1 LNRLIAHA
9 ICFAAILPPYAQ
21 QINKMEKPI
30 SSGHAP
36 VNGIQMYYEVYGK
49 GSIPLVLIHGGGST
63 IQSTFGNMIPILS
76 RQYKIIAVELQAH
89 GRTSDRDAPESF
101 EQDADDV
108 AALLKWLKVD
118 KANFFGFS
126 NGGTTSLQIGI
137 RHPEIVN
144 KLVVVSANSKREGMI
159 AGFFEGMEHATID
172 NMPVPL
178 KEAYLKVAP
187 NKDNLIVMFTK
198 DRDRMRNYKDI
209 PDDALRS
216 IKVPT
221 LLLAGDKDVVTPEH
235 LVQMSKLIPNTR
247 LAIVPG
253 DHGSFI
259 GEICAKKE
267 SKMIEATATIITD
280 FLNK

>member
-1 LNRLIAHA
+1 
-9 ICFAAILPPYAQ
+9 
-21 QINKMEKPI
+21 MEKPI

-76 RQYKIIAVELQAH
+76 KQYKIIAVELQAH

-118 KANFFGFS
+118 KVNFFGFS

-144 KLVVVSANSKREGMI
+144 KLIVVSANSKREGMI
-159 AGFFEGMEHATID
+159 AGFFEGMEHATLD
-172 NMPVPL
+172 NMPAPL

-209 PDDALRS
+209 PDDAIRS
-216 IKVPT
+216 IKAPT

-259 GEICAKKE
+259 GEVCAKKE